1 MKMQKSMLQVI
12 NIVVQS
18 INRLVEDKCVANSNH
33 IRTQYFSASFLL
45 LMKRPPDLPAGTKS
59 LVSGKKL
66 QNVLESQGKPSTYKW
81 NYLKISNNQTNYFI
95 FWWYLS
101 NLINK
106 SNYLP
111 RHPLVRERAVRIR
124 KWHTERRMPRRGR
137 QSSKMQGTQRTPVS
151 CSQLESPFL

>member
-1 MKMQKSMLQVI
+1 MISKFVRISFISLFLSMELKKVVAWVTLIKSIAWIHFWAKIYISAINNTSNGAWKMQKSMLQVI

-18 INRLVEDKCVANSNH
+18 TNRLVEDKCVANSNH

-81 NYLKISNNQTNYFI
+81 NYLKISNNKTNYFI
-95 FWWYLS
+95 DTFQIW
-101 NLINK
+101 
-106 SNYLP
+106 
-111 RHPLVRERAVRIR
+111 
-124 KWHTERRMPRRGR
+124 
-137 QSSKMQGTQRTPVS
+137 
-151 CSQLESPFL
+151 